1 MTSTLHRTPLATAG
15 LALVVAL
22 GGCGGGG
29 GDSRE
34 TPPYVPKAT
43 TVDATTPAPA
53 AEPLTIASPMFA
65 DGAPIPVQFSCKGA
79 NVAPPLTWS
88 SPAGAAELALVVDD
102 PDAVGGLYVHWI
114 VTGIAPGSG
123 SMADGQTP
131 AGGHSVPNSG
141 GRQGYFGPCPP
152 AGTASCR
159 APAATGSHG
168 SPSGTGDS
176 TGRQRTGPARRHI
189 RRLTPRHPWRGG
201 RNPGFSNC
209 AWRQ

>member
-65 DGAPIPVQFSCKGA
+65 DGAPIPVQFSCKGGQRGA
-79 NVAPPLTWS
+79 TVDVVVAR
-88 SPAGAAELALVVDD
+88 
-102 PDAVGGLYVHWI
+102 
-114 VTGIAPGSG
+114 
-123 SMADGQTP
+123 
-131 AGGHSVPNSG
+131 
-141 GRQGYFGPCPP
+141 GR
-152 AGTASCR
+152 S
-159 APAATGSHG
+159 
-168 SPSGTGDS
+168 
-176 TGRQRTGPARRHI
+176 RTGTRR
-189 RRLTPRHPWRGG
+189 R
-201 RNPGFSNC
+201 
-209 AWRQ
+209 

>member
-152 AGTASCR
+152 AGTGTHHYRFTLYHLPVALQL
-159 APAATGSHG
+159 PPGATGVQAAQAIAQAA
-168 SPSGTGDS
+168 SG
-176 TGRQRTGPARRHI
+176 QAR
-189 RRLTPRHPWRGG
+189 LVGTFEG
-201 RNPGFSNC
+201 
-209 AWRQ
+209 